1 MTITRNIPLP
11 SPRTAGTILAVLL
24 APVLL
29 ETGYLLY
36 LKRTVTRRT
45 VASAG
50 RRLPGRRPAAAGKP
64 TADEKA
70 TAGETIPASVK
81 RPTKLP
87 AAVADDASQ
96 DYVLA
101 YERLVSH
108 PVAAA
113 SLRDGLAPPPSTDS
127 GHLLLTTYV
136 RATMKAFAWTP
147 QSFAIRAAVGPDAR
161 RTFAAAYIDGLAFG
175 PGDRVDGVYT
185 VAYRG
190 SGGRGGEERVEL
202 MLDAP
207 EGYRGPVVSG
217 MIVAA
222 VEVVPGDAERPEQVV
237 FVNETWMWRRL
248 DERPTML
255 EGSLGSWLHSLLAG
269 WLVVKGVKA
278 VTK

>member
-24 APVLL
+24 TPVLL

-50 RRLPGRRPAAAGKP
+50 RRLPAAAAAAAAGKP
-64 TADEKA
+64 TADENSKA
-70 TAGETIPASVK
+70 RETIPASVK

-113 SLRDGLAPPPSTDS
+113 SLRDGQQQQ
-127 GHLLLTTYV
+127 LLLTSYV
-136 RATMKAFAWTP
+136 RATMKAFARTP
-147 QSFAIRAAVGPDAR
+147 QSFAIRAAAGPDAR
-161 RTFAAAYIDGLAFG
+161 RTFAPAYIDGLAFG

-190 SGGRGGEERVEL
+190 SGGPGGRGEERVEL

-207 EGYRGPVVSG
+207 EGYRGPVVTG

-269 WLVVKGVKA
+269 WLVVKGVEA